1 MTMDLRQLR
10 YFVGIVEYGSVSRAA
25 EALHVAQPAL
35 SQHLKKLEDD
45 LGCQLMLRTP
55 RGVVPTESGRR
66 LAQQAAV
73 ILQQV
78 SALRDEVR
86 GLEAAPAGPASVGI
100 PTSLG
105 PLLTVPLALA
115 VRRLYPAVHLRVVEG
130 LSGHM
135 LDWLHSGM
143 VDVALVFGAEGVP
156 GLASEFIAEEYLQLA
171 APPGDP
177 LAARGAAGVDLAEV
191 LPLPLILPSRPH
203 GVREEV
209 EQAALVARQSP
220 NVILE
225 IDSLEHIKALVAEGV
240 GYTIVS
246 KRVASSGPVG
256 ATLVQV
262 PIVNPRIE
270 RRISLAH
277 ASTRPLSVAA
287 QAVRSLMAA
296 RLDDLITAGYW
307 REQG

>member
-1 MTMDLRQLR
+1 MDLRQLR

-55 RGVVPTESGRR
+55 RGVVPTECGRR
-66 LAQQAAV
+66 LAHQAAA

-78 SALRDEVR
+78 AALRDDVR
-86 GLEAAPAGPASVGI
+86 GLEAAPTGPASIGI

-105 PLLTVPLALA
+105 ALLTVPLALA
-115 VRRLYPAVHLRVVEG
+115 VRRLYPSVHLRVVEG

-135 LDWLHSGM
+135 LDWLHNGS
-143 VDVALVFGAEGVP
+143 VDVALVFGAEGIP
-156 GLASEFIAEEYLQLA
+156 GLTSEFIAEEYLSLVVPA
-171 APPGDP
+171 TDP
-177 LAARGAAGVDLAEV
+177 LAHHAPAGVDLSEV

-209 EQAALVARQSP
+209 EQAALIARQSL
-220 NVILE
+220 NVVLE
-225 IDSLEHIKALVAEGV
+225 IDALEQIKALVAEGV
-240 GYTIVS
+240 GYTILS
-246 KRVASSGPVG
+246 QRVASSGPWG
-256 ATLVQV
+256 EQLTHI
-262 PIVNPRIE
+262 PILNPRIE

-287 QAVRSLMAA
+287 QAVRDLLAA
-296 RLDDLITAGYW
+296 RLDELIANGYW